1 MKSNWKERGEVP
13 DTDDEDEDDDSQST
27 WGGEDDIDGAA
38 KELLMLGKETAS
50 SIGGESARKPESFSI
65 LEQAQRSL
73 DLKARLSAEGSTQRV
88 REESPDTEASKDTLS
103 NADLAA
109 GKDAEEE
116 PKLPTGGPPRQSFS
130 QQREST
136 PVGEWLEQQQ
146 SSQQPDLSQLAHNHN
161 ASSLRPPEHIEEEIS
176 KSYVRVSS
184 PSPSPSLSSIASSYF
199 AEQELQFAA
208 ERAQSPINGTD
219 NILHDA
225 QDTNAEIDLS
235 LIEDEPQYQT
245 AGRRSFRPRKPLQLH
260 PFRIEAE
267 RHRNQFKGANLA
279 PLRIAGT
286 QSSEEGR
293 RKATNPQTQDSQGTD
308 FVTEGD
314 SQESQ
319 GFTDQKAARVL
330 EELLSSPVRP
340 PRLVLRAVS
349 THLEVQIP
357 SYSFSSVS
365 GDEGDDNDDDLPEMP
380 GSADGSEDHE
390 ARLAMRRR
398 NFKRIQARM
407 KKAEAREKLA
417 ARGKQQPATRDV
429 FDVLESPPAT
439 SSPAARPSSAHFRAI
454 ATPAASVAKTS
465 HQRPP
470 ANTLLTPVASSSARQ
485 AAPTPIEVYD
495 DEDAPR
501 SSIEPSSGSS
511 PLKQPPPKLRKL
523 LKGVLPA
530 SYLHLKNKIDKQR
543 PAPPP
548 ARMRESRSIS
558 PGRERDLNRKGV
570 ALPRTRSRTSSS
582 TPQPGGEAMDWLGP
596 EESDSERV
604 NLSPMRG
611 FVRETNDHSQ
621 EQLPSVY
628 SQPEFDFAM
637 EDNDSLIDP
646 MLPSQHNKRRHTQL
660 VPGQRPFKRNK
671 GSTNLFKNMHG
682 GPRYQPRI
690 TDVFDDAQPQWQWD
704 EDKEDLPNHSPRA
717 TGSPGHPHIQRGIE
731 DVMPQYTEPRE
742 NLPPFMRIAARSAGS
757 RAAIGR
763 QGPARK
769 FVRLEDREGTVEAQT
784 VLRQW
789 RGHLPVPRR
798 APGALRAPR
807 TTPAVPR
814 APLRDILNRVANIS
828 MPTSNQRK
836 SAAQLRTLQT
846 SLQALRKPAGPRQ
859 RRITWGSGGSR
870 DRGNIVKVE
879 GRAPVPKRKVVRRRP
894 DMAMPARTAQLEV
907 TQAEYSTR
915 NNQASFGAT
924 KRNLDKGFRHQHR
937 GSNGQNNITLQ
948 RFLEDSDEENVGG
961 VPTTAAHIAETINR
975 NRQKRQRKRAPK
987 QIDAETARYRQ
998 PDNIVASI
1006 GPTRTTPVNYF
1017 DEELRG
1023 LSGPDTVYPIDFDI
1037 KPLRADVYFHES
1049 TFIGGGKLA
1058 KALDLDVISC
1068 LTGNHHRTSTYIL
1081 TGKELHWGTWDEI
1094 VSSEIRV
1101 CFEWIVQ
1108 RLDIFANIDD
1118 EEMDAEV
1125 IKCMLFMVNYFQEA
1139 ITFPDPNDVRLCIER
1154 MATVMHGLTLC
1165 LEVFAESDRIEAGDN
1180 INNRRILAL
1189 STFEVVLIF
1198 QILRLAHTQHSSS
1211 QDPNVS
1217 KLETLLQK
1225 AATTSVKLLFLIGL
1239 SPLDDLYEDLRQEAF
1254 RQGGIR
1260 EDHGPAQAW
1269 VILMHIFAA
1278 ANIRRVS
1285 FWDAVNAH
1293 LLTNIQLESNAKV
1306 MEKSWRIMFALLP
1319 LMEFDKFGILKSR
1332 SRYRHTLE
1340 NWALPQKL
1348 IRRVFDFYSPDVKNL
1363 ASFTAYCNTLFNRC
1377 HYLIQAWGWRRYGSI
1392 LGTLFDFFA
1401 KHQFS
1406 HIGPYKAL
1414 SQQPEFL
1421 RDLDGALST
1430 FVNKEDQCFTVFL
1443 KIVHSATQQMRD
1455 NGNTREIRNLVT
1467 RLLPNTSLD
1476 SDSQEEKELSKE
1488 SLCNHHDLLF
1498 TLFWAAEGELRGK
1511 IKVMLD
1517 AVERKKKQLEARQ
1530 WRGIMRRR

>member
-13 DTDDEDEDDDSQST
+13 DTDDEDEDDDFQST
-27 WGGEDDIDGAA
+27 LGGEEDIDGAA
-38 KELLMLGKETAS
+38 KELPMLEKETAS
-50 SIGGESARKPESFSI
+50 PIVDESTRRLEFFSV
-65 LEQAQRSL
+65 LEQAQQPL
-73 DLKARLSAEGSTQRV
+73 DLKARLSAEGSSQRV
-88 REESPDTEASKDTLS
+88 REEVPDSAASEETCSNPGIPVEKDQ
-103 NADLAA
+103 AA
-109 GKDAEEE
+109 E
-116 PKLPTGGPPRQSFS
+116 PQLPTPAPQRQSCS
-130 QQREST
+130 QQRAPT
-136 PVGEWLEQQQ
+136 PVHEWLEQQQ
-146 SSQQPDLSQLAHNHN
+146 SSQFPDLSQLAHNQH

-184 PSPSPSLSSIASSYF
+184 PSPSLSSIASSQF
-199 AEQELQFAA
+199 AEQESQFAA
-208 ERAQSPINGTD
+208 ERAQGPPKESEA
-219 NILHDA
+219 ILHDA
-225 QDTNAEIDLS
+225 QDANAEVDLS

-267 RHRNQFKGANLA
+267 RHKNQFKGANLA
-279 PLRIAGT
+279 PLRIIGT

-293 RKATNPQTQDSQGTD
+293 RKATNPQTEDSQDTD

-319 GFTDQKAARVL
+319 GFDDRQAARVL
-330 EELLSSPVRP
+330 EELLSFPVRP
-340 PRLVLRAVS
+340 PRVVSRAVS
-349 THLEVQIP
+349 SHLQVQIP
-357 SYSFSSVS
+357 SYRASPAP
-365 GDEGDDNDDDLPEMP
+365 GDDHDLPEVRGLVDQP
-380 GSADGSEDHE
+380 ENHE
-390 ARLAMRRR
+390 ARVAMRRR

-407 KKAEAREKLA
+407 KKAKAREKLA
-417 ARGKQQPATRDV
+417 AQGKQQLVTRDV
-429 FDVLESPPAT
+429 FNVPESPPAT
-439 SSPAARPSSAHFRAI
+439 SSPAARPSSAHSRAI
-454 ATPAASVAKTS
+454 ATPAATVTRTTQ
-465 HQRPP
+465 QRPP
-470 ANTLLTPVASSSARQ
+470 ASTLPTPAASSSAIR
-485 AAPTPIEVYD
+485 AAPISIEVLDD
-495 DEDAPR
+495 DEDAPT
-501 SSIEPSSGSS
+501 SSIEQSSGSS
-511 PLKQPPPKLRKL
+511 PLKEPPLKLRKM

-530 SYLHLKNKIDKQR
+530 SYLHLKNRNDKVR

-558 PGRERDLNRKGV
+558 PGRERDLNRRGV
-570 ALPRTRSRTSSS
+570 ALPRTGSRTSSS
-582 TPQPGGEAMDWLGP
+582 VPQSGAGAMDWLGP

-604 NLSPMRG
+604 NSSPMRG
-611 FVRETNDHSQ
+611 YVRETNDDSQ

-628 SQPEFDFAM
+628 SQSEFDFAM
-637 EDNDSLIDP
+637 EDNDSLIDS
-646 MLPSQHNKRRHTQL
+646 MLPSQHYKRRQAQL

-704 EDKEDLPNHSPRA
+704 EDNEDLPEHSTRA
-717 TGSPGHPHIQRGIE
+717 TGSPRRPHIQRAIE

-763 QGPARK
+763 QGPTSK
-769 FVRLEDREGTVEAQT
+769 FVRLEDRESTVEAQS

-789 RGHLPVPRR
+789 RGHSPVQRR
-798 APGALRAPR
+798 APAAPRAPKAPS
-807 TTPAVPR
+807 TAPR
-814 APLRDILNRVANIS
+814 VPLRDISNRVAKMS
-828 MPTSNQRK
+828 LPKSNQAK
-836 SAAQLRTLQT
+836 SAVQPRTLQS
-846 SLQALRKPAGPRQ
+846 SLQAFRKPTGPRQ

-870 DRGNIVKVE
+870 DRSNIVKVE
-879 GRAPVPKRKVVRRRP
+879 GRAPVPKKKVVRRRP
-894 DMAMPARTAQLEV
+894 DMVMPTRTAQLEV
-907 TQAEYSTR
+907 TQAAYSTR
-915 NNQASFGAT
+915 NSQASFGAT

-948 RFLEDSDEENVGG
+948 RFLEDSDEEIVGD
-961 VPTTAAHIAETINR
+961 VPTTAAHIAKTINR
-975 NRQKRQRKRAPK
+975 NRQRKRAPK

-998 PDNIVASI
+998 PENIVPSI
-1006 GPTRTTPVNYF
+1006 EIPTPTTSVPYF

-1023 LSGPDTVYPIDFDI
+1023 LSRPDTVYPIDFDI

-1058 KALDLDVISC
+1058 KALDLHVISC
-1068 LTGNHHRTSTYIL
+1068 LTGNHHKTITYTL
-1081 TGKELHWGTWDEI
+1081 TGKELHWGVWDEV

-1108 RLDIFANIDD
+1108 RLDVFANIDD
-1118 EEMDAEV
+1118 EEMDTEV
-1125 IKCMLFMVNYFQEA
+1125 IKCMLFMVNYFQDA
-1139 ITFPDPNDVRLCIER
+1139 VAFPDPSDVSLCIHR
-1154 MATVMHGLTLC
+1154 MAQVMHGLTLC
-1165 LEVFAESDRIEAGDN
+1165 LEVLAGSDRLEPGDN
-1180 INNRRILAL
+1180 VNNRRILAL
-1189 STFEVVLIF
+1189 SAFEVLLIF
-1198 QILRLAHTQHSSS
+1198 QVLRLANTQKSSS

-1225 AATTSVKLLFLIGL
+1225 AAITSVKLLFIIGL
-1239 SPLDDLYEDLRQEAF
+1239 SPLDDLYEDLRQETI

-1260 EDHGPAQAW
+1260 EDQGPAQAW

-1278 ANIRRVS
+1278 VNIRRVS

-1293 LLTNIQLESNAKV
+1293 LLTNVQLESNAKA

-1319 LMEFDKFGILKSR
+1319 LMEFDKFGILRSR
-1332 SRYRHTLE
+1332 SRYRSTLE

-1348 IRRVFDFYSPDVKNL
+1348 IRRVLDFYSPDVKNL
-1363 ASFTAYCNTLFNRC
+1363 GSFTAYCNALFNRC
-1377 HYLIQAWGWRRYGSI
+1377 HHLIQAWGWRRYGSI

-1406 HIGPYKAL
+1406 HIGPQKAL

-1443 KIVHSATQQMRD
+1443 KIVHSATQQLRS
-1455 NGNTREIRNLVT
+1455 NGDTRAVRNLVT
-1467 RLLPNTSLD
+1467 RLLPNTALD

-1488 SLCNHHDLLF
+1488 SLRNHHDLLF
-1498 TLFWAAEGELRGK
+1498 TLFWAAEGELRRK

-1517 AVERKKKQLEARQ
+1517 AVERKKMQLEPRQ
-1530 WRGIMRRR
+1530 WRVVLGRG

>member
-13 DTDDEDEDDDSQST
+13 DTDDEDEDDNSQSS
-27 WGGEDDIDGAA
+27 WSEEEDIDDAA
-38 KELLMLGKETAS
+38 EELPILGKETAS
-50 SIGGESARKPESFSI
+50 PIVEKVATKQESMPI
-65 LEQAQRSL
+65 YDQAQQSL
-73 DLKARLSAEGSTQRV
+73 ELKARLSAKGSSQRV
-88 REESPDTEASKDTLS
+88 REEVPDSAASEEMLS
-103 NADLAA
+103 NTDSAIETPAA
-109 GKDAEEE
+109 AELQ
-116 PKLPTGGPPRQSFS
+116 LPTPTLQRQSFL
-130 QQREST
+130 QQRAPT
-136 PVGEWLEQQQ
+136 PVDEWLERQQ
-146 SSQQPDLSQLAHNHN
+146 SSQLPGLSQPAHNQH
-161 ASSLRPPEHIEEEIS
+161 APSLRPPGHIEDEIS
-176 KSYVRVSS
+176 RSYVRVSS
-184 PSPSPSLSSIASSYF
+184 PSPSLSSISSSQF
-199 AEQELQFAA
+199 AEQETQFAA
-208 ERAQSPINGTD
+208 ERAQSPLNKLEA
-219 NILHDA
+219 ILHDA
-225 QDTNAEIDLS
+225 QDINAEIDLS
-235 LIEDEPQYQT
+235 LMEDEPQYQT
-245 AGRRSFRPRKPLQLH
+245 TGRRSFRPRKPLQLH

-267 RHRNQFKGANLA
+267 RHKNQFKGANLA
-279 PLRIAGT
+279 PLRIIGT

-293 RKATNPQTQDSQGTD
+293 RKAANPQTEDSQDTD
-308 FVTEGD
+308 FVTEGE

-319 GFTDQKAARVL
+319 GFNDRQAARVV

-340 PRLVLRAVS
+340 PRAVSRAVS
-349 THLEVQIP
+349 TPIEVQIP
-357 SYSFSSVS
+357 SYRPRPAT
-365 GDEGDDNDDDLPEMP
+365 GDVEDDNDGDLPEMP
-380 GSADGSEDHE
+380 GPAEGPEEHE
-390 ARLAMRRR
+390 AKVAMRRR

-417 ARGKQQPATRDV
+417 AQGKQQPATRDV
-429 FDVLESPPAT
+429 FDVPESPPAT
-439 SSPAARPSSAHFRAI
+439 SSPAARPSLPHFRAI
-454 ATPAASVAKTS
+454 TTPAASAAGIS
-465 HQRPP
+465 QHRPP
-470 ANTLLTPVASSSARQ
+470 ASTLPTPAASSSARR
-485 AAPTPIEVYD
+485 AAPSPIEVLD
-495 DEDAPR
+495 DDADVPT

-511 PLKQPPPKLRKL
+511 PLKEPLTKLRKI

-530 SYLHLKNKIDKQR
+530 SYLHLNNKNDRPR

-548 ARMRESRSIS
+548 AKMRESRSIS
-558 PGRERDLNRKGV
+558 PVRERDLNRRGV
-570 ALPRTRSRTSSS
+570 ALPRTGSRTSSS
-582 TPQPGGEAMDWLGP
+582 TPQPGGGGAMDWLGP
-596 EESDSERV
+596 EESDSERI
-604 NLSPMRG
+604 NSSPMRG
-611 FVRETNDHSQ
+611 FVRETNDDSQ
-621 EQLPSVY
+621 EQLLSVY
-628 SQPEFDFAM
+628 SQSELDFAM
-637 EDNDSLIDP
+637 EASDGLIDP
-646 MLPSQHNKRRHTQL
+646 MLPSQQNKRRQARL
-660 VPGQRPFKRNK
+660 APSQRPLKRSK
-671 GSTNLFKNMHG
+671 GSTNLFKNMQG

-704 EDKEDLPNHSPRA
+704 EDNEDLPDHPARGTGAPSRPYRQRA
-717 TGSPGHPHIQRGIE
+717 IE

-769 FVRLEDREGTVEAQT
+769 FVRLEDREGTVEAQS

-789 RGHLPVPRR
+789 RGHTPGQRRFRAAPRV
-798 APGALRAPR
+798 LRAP
-807 TTPAVPR
+807 
-814 APLRDILNRVANIS
+814 LHDISNTAANIS
-828 MPTSNQRK
+828 MSTSNPQN
-836 SAAQLRTLQT
+836 SAAQPRTLPSSWQVF
-846 SLQALRKPAGPRQ
+846 RKRSGPRQ
-859 RRITWGSGGSR
+859 RRITWGSGGFPERS
-870 DRGNIVKVE
+870 NIVKIE
-879 GRAPVPKRKVVRRRP
+879 GRTSAPKRKVVRRRP
-894 DMAMPARTAQLEV
+894 DVFMPARTAQLEV
-907 TQAEYSTR
+907 SQAEYTTR

-961 VPTTAAHIAETINR
+961 VPSTAAHIALTINR
-975 NRQKRQRKRAPK
+975 NRQRKRAPK

-1006 GPTRTTPVNYF
+1006 EAPTPTTSVNYF

-1068 LTGNHHRTSTYIL
+1068 LTRNQQKTLSYTL
-1081 TGKELHWGTWDEI
+1081 TGKELHWGVWDEI

-1108 RLDIFANIDD
+1108 RLEIFANIDD
-1118 EEMDAEV
+1118 EEVNAEV

-1139 ITFPDPNDVRLCIER
+1139 VAFPDPNDVTLCIHR
-1154 MATVMHGLTLC
+1154 MAQVMHGLTLC
-1165 LEVFAESDRIEAGDN
+1165 LEVLAGSSRLEAGDN

-1189 STFEVVLIF
+1189 SALEVVLIF
-1198 QILRLAHTQHSSS
+1198 QVLRLANTQHSSS

-1225 AATTSVKLLFLIGL
+1225 AATTSVKLLFIIGL
-1239 SPLDDLYEDLRQEAF
+1239 SPLDDLYEDLRQETF

-1260 EDHGPAQAW
+1260 EDHSPAQAW
-1269 VILMHIFAA
+1269 VLLMHIFAA
-1278 ANIRRVS
+1278 ASIRRVS

-1293 LLTNIQLESNAKV
+1293 LLTNIQVESNAKV
-1306 MEKSWRIMFALLP
+1306 MEKSWRTMFALLP

-1332 SRYRHTLE
+1332 SRYRHTFE

-1363 ASFTAYCNTLFNRC
+1363 ASFTIYCNTLFNRC
-1377 HYLIQAWGWRRYGSI
+1377 HHIIQAWGWRRYGSI

-1406 HIGPYKAL
+1406 HIGSQTAL
-1414 SQQPEFL
+1414 VQQPEFL

-1443 KIVHSATQQMRD
+1443 KIVHSATQQLRD
-1455 NGNTREIRNLVT
+1455 NGDTREIRNLVT

-1476 SDSQEEKELSKE
+1476 SDSQDEKDLSKR
-1488 SLCNHHDLLF
+1488 SLSNHHDLLF

-1517 AVERKKKQLEARQ
+1517 VVERKKRKLEASQ
-1530 WRGIMRRR
+1530 WRGFMERM

>member
-13 DTDDEDEDDDSQST
+13 DTDDEDEDDSSQST
-27 WGGEDDIDGAA
+27 WGEEEDINGAA
-38 KELLMLGKETAS
+38 KELLILGKETAS
-50 SIGGESARKPESFSI
+50 PIVEEDARKPESTSI
-65 LEQAQRSL
+65 LDQAQQSL
-73 DLKARLSAEGSTQRV
+73 ELKARLSAGGFPQRLQ
-88 REESPDTEASKDTLS
+88 EEVPDSAASEETLS
-103 NADLAA
+103 NADSAIGNAA
-109 GKDAEEE
+109 AAE
-116 PKLPTGGPPRQSFS
+116 PQLPTPTPQRQSFS
-130 QQREST
+130 QQRAPT
-136 PVGEWLEQQQ
+136 PVDEWLGQHQ
-146 SSQQPDLSQLAHNHN
+146 SSQLPNLSQQAHNQH
-161 ASSLRPPEHIEEEIS
+161 ASSLRPPEHIEDEIS

-184 PSPSPSLSSIASSYF
+184 PSPSLSSIASSQF
-199 AEQELQFAA
+199 AEQESQFAA
-208 ERAQSPINGTD
+208 ERAQSSVNELEA
-219 NILHDA
+219 ILHDA
-225 QDTNAEIDLS
+225 QDINAEIDLS
-235 LIEDEPQYQT
+235 LMEDEPQCQST
-245 AGRRSFRPRKPLQLH
+245 GRRSFRPRKPLQLH

-267 RHRNQFKGANLA
+267 RHKNQFKGANLA
-279 PLRIAGT
+279 PLRIVGT

-293 RKATNPQTQDSQGTD
+293 RKAANPQTEDSQDTE
-308 FVTEGD
+308 FVAEGD

-319 GFTDQKAARVL
+319 GFNDRQAARVL

-340 PRLVLRAVS
+340 PRVVSRAVS
-349 THLEVQIP
+349 THLQVRIP
-357 SYSFSSVS
+357 SHRPSPSR
-365 GDEGDDNDDDLPEMP
+365 GDEEDDNDDDLPEVL
-380 GSADGSEDHE
+380 GLADGPEDHE
-390 ARLAMRRR
+390 ARVAMRRR
-398 NFKRIQARM
+398 NFKTIQARM

-417 ARGKQQPATRDV
+417 AQGKQQPATRDV
-429 FDVLESPPAT
+429 FDVPESPPAT
-439 SSPAARPSSAHFRAI
+439 SSPAARLSSAHSSAI
-454 ATPAASVAKTS
+454 ATPTASVAWTS
-465 HQRPP
+465 QQRPP
-470 ANTLLTPVASSSARQ
+470 TSTLPTPAASSSARR
-485 AAPTPIEVYD
+485 AAATPIEVPD
-495 DEDAPR
+495 DDADVPT
-501 SSIEPSSGSS
+501 SSIEQSSDSS
-511 PLKQPPPKLRKL
+511 PLKEPPPKLRKM

-530 SYLHLKNKIDKQR
+530 SYLHLNNKNDRPR

-558 PGRERDLNRKGV
+558 PGRERDLHRRGV
-570 ALPRTRSRTSSS
+570 ALPRTGSRTSSS
-582 TPQPGGEAMDWLGP
+582 TPQPGGGGGAMDWLGP
-596 EESDSERV
+596 EESDNERV
-604 NLSPMRG
+604 SSSPMRG
-611 FVRETNDHSQ
+611 FVRETNDDSQ

-628 SQPEFDFAM
+628 SQSEFDFAM
-637 EDNDSLIDP
+637 EDNNSLVDP
-646 MLPSQHNKRRHTQL
+646 MLPSQHNKRRQAQL
-660 VPGQRPFKRNK
+660 VPSQRLFKRNK
-671 GSTNLFKNMHG
+671 GSTNLFKDMHG

-704 EDKEDLPNHSPRA
+704 EDNDDLPDHPARGTSSP
-717 TGSPGHPHIQRGIE
+717 SPPYIQRGME

-769 FVRLEDREGTVEAQT
+769 FVRLEDREGTVEAQS

-789 RGHLPVPRR
+789 RGHTPVRRR
-798 APGALRAPR
+798 APAAPRVPRAPPAALRAPL
-807 TTPAVPR
+807 R
-814 APLRDILNRVANIS
+814 AISNRAANIS

-836 SAAQLRTLQT
+836 TAAQPRTLQS
-846 SLQALRKPAGPRQ
+846 SLQAFRRPAGPRQ

-870 DRGNIVKVE
+870 ERSNIVKVE

-894 DMAMPARTAQLEV
+894 DVVMPARTAQLEV
-907 TQAEYSTR
+907 SQAEYSTR

-924 KRNLDKGFRHQHR
+924 KKNLDKGFRHQHR

-961 VPTTAAHIAETINR
+961 VPTTAAHIALTINR
-975 NRQKRQRKRAPK
+975 NRQRKRAPK

-1006 GPTRTTPVNYF
+1006 EVPTPTTSVNYF

-1068 LTGNHHRTSTYIL
+1068 LTGNHHKTLSYTL
-1081 TGKELHWGTWDEI
+1081 TGKELHWGVWDEI
-1094 VSSEIRV
+1094 VSSEIKV

-1139 ITFPDPNDVRLCIER
+1139 VAFPDSNDVSLCIHR
-1154 MATVMHGLTLC
+1154 MAQVMHGLTLC
-1165 LEVFAESDRIEAGDN
+1165 LEVLAGSDRLEAGDN

-1189 STFEVVLIF
+1189 SAFEVILIF
-1198 QILRLAHTQHSSS
+1198 QVLRLANTQHSSS
-1211 QDPNVS
+1211 QDPNVF

-1225 AATTSVKLLFLIGL
+1225 AATTSVKLLFIIGL

-1293 LLTNIQLESNAKV
+1293 LLTNIQVESNAKV
-1306 MEKSWRIMFALLP
+1306 MEKSWRTMFALLP
-1319 LMEFDKFGILKSR
+1319 LMEFDKFGILKLR

-1348 IRRVFDFYSPDVKNL
+1348 IRRVFDFYSADVKNL
-1363 ASFTAYCNTLFNRC
+1363 ASFTIYCNTLFNRC
-1377 HYLIQAWGWRRYGSI
+1377 HHLIQAWGWRRYGSI

-1406 HIGPYKAL
+1406 HIGPQTAL
-1414 SQQPEFL
+1414 AQQPEFL

-1430 FVNKEDQCFTVFL
+1430 FVNKEDRCFTVFL
-1443 KIVHSATQQMRD
+1443 KIVHSATQQLRD
-1455 NGNTREIRNLVT
+1455 NGDTREIRNLVT

-1476 SDSQEEKELSKE
+1476 SNSQEEKELSKG
-1488 SLCNHHDLLF
+1488 SLSNHHDLLF

-1517 AVERKKKQLEARQ
+1517 AVERKKRQLETRQ
-1530 WRGIMRRR
+1530 WRGVMGRR

>member
-27 WGGEDDIDGAA
+27 WGGEEDIDGAA
-38 KELLMLGKETAS
+38 KELFMLGKETAS
-50 SIGGESARKPESFSI
+50 PIVEKETSKTESSSI
-65 LEQAQRSL
+65 LEQAEQSREF
-73 DLKARLSAEGSTQRV
+73 KARLATEGSSQRV
-88 REESPDTEASKDTLS
+88 REEVPGRAPSGDTLS
-103 NADLAA
+103 NADVVVQTDVASEPQLPTQA
-109 GKDAEEE
+109 
-116 PKLPTGGPPRQSFS
+116 PKLQLFS
-130 QQREST
+130 QQRAPT
-136 PVGEWLEQQQ
+136 PVDEWLEQQQ
-146 SSQQPDLSQLAHNHN
+146 SSQLPDLSQLAHNEH
-161 ASSLRPPEHIEEEIS
+161 ASSLRPPEHIEDEIS

-184 PSPSPSLSSIASSYF
+184 SSASLSSIASSRF
-199 AEQELQFAA
+199 AEQETQFAA
-208 ERAQSPINGTD
+208 EREQSPINETEA
-219 NILHDA
+219 ILHNA

-235 LIEDEPQYQT
+235 LIEDEPQYQA

-267 RHRNQFKGANLA
+267 RHKNQFKGANLA
-279 PLRIAGT
+279 PLRIVGT
-286 QSSEEGR
+286 QSSDEGR
-293 RKATNPQTQDSQGTD
+293 RKAANPQTEDSQDTD

-319 GFTDQKAARVL
+319 GLNDRQAVRVL
-330 EELLSSPVRP
+330 EELLTSPVRP
-340 PRLVLRAVS
+340 PRVVSRAVS

-357 SYSFSSVS
+357 SYRQSPAL
-365 GDEGDDNDDDLPEMP
+365 GNEEGDNDDDLPEVP
-380 GSADGSEDHE
+380 GLPDGPEDHE
-390 ARLAMRRR
+390 ARVAMRRR

-417 ARGKQQPATRDV
+417 AQGKQQPATRDV
-429 FDVLESPPAT
+429 FDVPESPPAT
-439 SSPAARPSSAHFRAI
+439 SSPAARPSSAHSRAI
-454 ATPAASVAKTS
+454 ATPTASVARTS
-465 HQRPP
+465 QQRPP
-470 ANTLLTPVASSSARQ
+470 ASTLPTPAASSSVRR
-485 AAPTPIEVYD
+485 AAPTPIEVLD
-495 DEDAPR
+495 DEEDAPT
-501 SSIEPSSGSS
+501 SSVDQFSGSS
-511 PLKQPPPKLRKL
+511 PVKEAPPKLRKM

-530 SYLHLKNKIDKQR
+530 SYLHLNNKIGKPR

-548 ARMRESRSIS
+548 ARVRKSRSIS
-558 PGRERDLNRKGV
+558 PGRERDLSRRGV
-570 ALPRTRSRTSSS
+570 ALPRTGSRTSSS
-582 TPQPGGEAMDWLGP
+582 TPQPGGGALDWLGP

-604 NLSPMRG
+604 NSSPMRG
-611 FVRETNDHSQ
+611 FVRETNDDSQ

-628 SQPEFDFAM
+628 SQSEFDFAM

-646 MLPSQHNKRRHTQL
+646 MLPSQHNKRRQTQL

-690 TDVFDDAQPQWQWD
+690 TDVFNDAQPQWQWD
-704 EDKEDLPNHSPRA
+704 EDNEDLPEHSARTTGPPRR
-717 TGSPGHPHIQRGIE
+717 PHIQRAIE

-742 NLPPFMRIAARSAGS
+742 NLPSFMRIAARSAGS

-769 FVRLEDREGTVEAQT
+769 FVRLEDREGTVEAQS

-789 RGHLPVPRR
+789 RGHSPVPRR
-798 APGALRAPR
+798 APAAPRAP
-807 TTPAVPR
+807 PAASR
-814 APLRDILNRVANIS
+814 APLRDISDRAANIS
-828 MPTSNQRK
+828 MPNQRK
-836 SAAQLRTLQT
+836 PAAQPRTLQN
-846 SLQALRKPAGPRQ
+846 SLQASRRPAGPRQ

-870 DRGNIVKVE
+870 DRSNIVKVE

-894 DMAMPARTAQLEV
+894 DMVMPARTAQLEV

-924 KRNLDKGFRHQHR
+924 KRNLDNGFRHQHR

-961 VPTTAAHIAETINR
+961 VPTTAAHIAQTINR
-975 NRQKRQRKRAPK
+975 NRQRKRTPK

-1006 GPTRTTPVNYF
+1006 EVPTPTTSVNYF

-1068 LTGNHHRTSTYIL
+1068 LTGNHHRTLPYTL
-1081 TGKELHWGTWDEI
+1081 TGKELHWGVWDEI

-1118 EEMDAEV
+1118 EELDAEV

-1139 ITFPDPNDVRLCIER
+1139 VAFPDPNDVSLCIHR
-1154 MATVMHGLTLC
+1154 MAQVMHGLTLC
-1165 LEVFAESDRIEAGDN
+1165 LEVLAGSDRLEAGDN

-1189 STFEVVLIF
+1189 SAFEVVLIF
-1198 QILRLAHTQHSSS
+1198 QVLRLANTQGSSS

-1225 AATTSVKLLFLIGL
+1225 AATTAVKLLFIIGL

-1278 ANIRRVS
+1278 AHIRRVS

-1306 MEKSWRIMFALLP
+1306 MEKSWRTMFALLP

-1332 SRYRHTLE
+1332 SRYRSTLE

-1377 HYLIQAWGWRRYGSI
+1377 HHLIQAWGWRRYGSI

-1406 HIGPYKAL
+1406 HTGPQKAL

-1430 FVNKEDQCFTVFL
+1430 FVNKEDQCFAVFL
-1443 KIVHSATQQMRD
+1443 KIVHSATQQLRD
-1455 NGNTREIRNLVT
+1455 NGDTKEIRNLVT

-1476 SDSQEEKELSKE
+1476 SASQEEKELSKE
-1488 SLCNHHDLLF
+1488 SLSNHHDLLF

-1517 AVERKKKQLEARQ
+1517 AVERKKRQLEARQ
-1530 WRGIMRRR
+1530 WRGVMGRG

>member
-13 DTDDEDEDDDSQST
+13 DTDDEDEDDNSQST
-27 WGGEDDIDGAA
+27 WGEEEDIEGAA
-38 KELLMLGKETAS
+38 QELPILVKETAS
-50 SIGGESARKPESFSI
+50 PIVEEDEREAESPSI
-65 LEQAQRSL
+65 LGQAQQFL
-73 DLKARLSAEGSTQRV
+73 ELKARLSAEESSPGV
-88 REESPDTEASKDTLS
+88 REEVSDRATSEETLS
-103 NADLAA
+103 NADSAIKKAAAAEPQLAT
-109 GKDAEEE
+109 
-116 PKLPTGGPPRQSFS
+116 PTPHRQSSS
-130 QQREST
+130 QQRAPT
-136 PVGEWLEQQQ
+136 PVDEWLEKQQ
-146 SSQQPDLSQLAHNHN
+146 SSQLPDLSQLAHNQN
-161 ASSLRPPEHIEEEIS
+161 ASSLRPPEHIEDEIS

-184 PSPSPSLSSIASSYF
+184 PSPSLSSIASSQF
-199 AEQELQFAA
+199 AEQESQFAA
-208 ERAQSPINGTD
+208 QRAQSPVNELEA
-219 NILHDA
+219 ILHDA
-225 QDTNAEIDLS
+225 QDISAEIDLS
-235 LIEDEPQYQT
+235 MMKDELQYQT
-245 AGRRSFRPRKPLQLH
+245 TGRRSFRPRKPLQLH

-267 RHRNQFKGANLA
+267 HHRNQFKGANLA
-279 PLRIAGT
+279 PLRIVGT

-293 RKATNPQTQDSQGTD
+293 RKAENPQTEDSQDTD

-319 GFTDQKAARVL
+319 VFNDGQAARVL
-330 EELLSSPVRP
+330 EELLSSPVWP
-340 PRLVLRAVS
+340 PRVVSRAVS
-349 THLEVQIP
+349 THLEVQMP
-357 SYSFSSVS
+357 SYRPSPAP
-365 GDEGDDNDDDLPEMP
+365 GDEEDDSDDDLPAVP
-380 GSADGSEDHE
+380 GLADGPEDHE
-390 ARLAMRRR
+390 ARVAMRRR
-398 NFKRIQARM
+398 NFRRIQARM

-417 ARGKQQPATRDV
+417 AQGKQQLATRDL
-429 FDVLESPPAT
+429 FDVPESPPAT
-439 SSPAARPSSAHFRAI
+439 SSPAGRPSSAHSRSI
-454 ATPAASVAKTS
+454 ATPAASAARTS
-465 HQRPP
+465 QQRPP
-470 ANTLLTPVASSSARQ
+470 ASTLPTPATSSSARR
-485 AAPTPIEVYD
+485 AAPTPIEVPDND
-495 DEDAPR
+495 DADVLT
-501 SSIEPSSGSS
+501 SSIEQSYESS
-511 PLKQPPPKLRKL
+511 PLKEPPPKLRKM

-530 SYLHLKNKIDKQR
+530 SYFHLSNKTDKPR

-548 ARMRESRSIS
+548 ARMRESCSIS
-558 PGRERDLNRKGV
+558 PGRERDLNRRGV
-570 ALPRTRSRTSSS
+570 ALPRTGSRTSSS
-582 TPQPGGEAMDWLGP
+582 TPQPGGGAMDWLGSD
-596 EESDSERV
+596 ESDSERV
-604 NLSPMRG
+604 NSSPMRG
-611 FVRETNDHSQ
+611 FVRETND
-621 EQLPSVY
+621 
-628 SQPEFDFAM
+628 
-637 EDNDSLIDP
+637 
-646 MLPSQHNKRRHTQL
+646 MLPSQHNKRRQPQL
-660 VPGQRPFKRNK
+660 VPSQQPFKRNK

-690 TDVFDDAQPQWQWD
+690 THVFDDAQPQWQWD
-704 EDKEDLPNHSPRA
+704 EDNEDLPDHPARG
-717 TGSPGHPHIQRGIE
+717 TGSPSRPYVQRAIE

-769 FVRLEDREGTVEAQT
+769 FVRLEDREGTVEAQA

-789 RGHLPVPRR
+789 RGHSPVQKQ
-798 APGALRAPR
+798 A
-807 TTPAVPR
+807 PAVPR
-814 APLRDILNRVANIS
+814 VPRAPPTAPTAPLRDISNRAANIS

-836 SAAQLRTLQT
+836 PAAQPRTLQS
-846 SLQALRKPAGPRQ
+846 SLQAFRKPAGPRQ
-859 RRITWGSGGSR
+859 RRITWGSGVSR
-870 DRGNIVKVE
+870 ERSNILKVE
-879 GRAPVPKRKVVRRRP
+879 ARAPVSNRKVVRRRP
-894 DMAMPARTAQLEV
+894 DVVMPARTAQLEV
-907 TQAEYSTR
+907 SQVEYSTR

-924 KRNLDKGFRHQHR
+924 KRNLDKGFRHQYR

-961 VPTTAAHIAETINR
+961 VPTTAAHIALTINR
-975 NRQKRQRKRAPK
+975 NRQRKRAPK

-1006 GPTRTTPVNYF
+1006 EDPTPTTSVNYF

-1058 KALDLDVISC
+1058 KALDLAVISC
-1068 LTGNHHRTSTYIL
+1068 LTGNHHKTLSYTL
-1081 TGKELHWGTWDEI
+1081 TGKELHWSAWDEI
-1094 VSSEIRV
+1094 VSSQVRV

-1139 ITFPDPNDVRLCIER
+1139 VAFPDPNDVSLCIHR
-1154 MATVMHGLTLC
+1154 MAQVMHGLTLC
-1165 LEVFAESDRIEAGDN
+1165 LEVLAGSDRLEAGDN

-1189 STFEVVLIF
+1189 SAFEVVLIF
-1198 QILRLAHTQHSSS
+1198 QVLRLANTQPSSS

-1217 KLETLLQK
+1217 QLETLLQK
-1225 AATTSVKLLFLIGL
+1225 AATTSVKLLFVIGL
-1239 SPLDDLYEDLRQEAF
+1239 SPLDDLYEDLHQETF

-1293 LLTNIQLESNAKV
+1293 LFTNIRVESNAKV
-1306 MEKSWRIMFALLP
+1306 MEKLWRTMFALLP

-1363 ASFTAYCNTLFNRC
+1363 ASFTIYCNTLFNRC
-1377 HYLIQAWGWRRYGSI
+1377 HHLIQAWGWRRYGSI

-1406 HIGPYKAL
+1406 HIGPSTAL
-1414 SQQPEFL
+1414 AQQPEFL

-1430 FVNKEDQCFTVFL
+1430 FVSKEDQCFTVFL
-1443 KIVHSATQQMRD
+1443 KIVHSAIRQLRD
-1455 NGNTREIRNLVT
+1455 NGDTRETRNLVT

-1476 SDSQEEKELSKE
+1476 LDSQENKELSMG
-1488 SLCNHHDLLF
+1488 SLSNHHDLLF
-1498 TLFWAAEGELRGK
+1498 TLFWAAEGELRDKVK
-1511 IKVMLD
+1511 IMLD
-1517 AVERKKKQLEARQ
+1517 AVERKKRQLEARQ
-1530 WRGIMRRR
+1530 WRGVMGRR